1 MNMAC
6 TQFVILAGVLGSGKT
21 SLLEALLDSGGG
33 ASTAVIVNEVGAINI
48 DGAVLSESARG
59 MTMATLSNGCVC
71 CSLTDDL
78 VVTVE
83 ELVALRSE
91 AGKEPFERMVLECS
105 GLSRPGAVMRSL
117 EQLAKLR
124 FRLHIVATYD
134 CSRPPLD
141 SDFEDAC
148 AQLTAAHTVVLTKI
162 DLVRAERRA
171 QARSVVAGINPMARI
186 VDEFSS
192 SIRAREAFAEVGT
205 SMAQQSVGSEP
216 TRVGETLF
224 HPRVRVFRARFAQE
238 PNWED
243 VLEWLENIAGM
254 TGDRLLRMKAIVAGP
269 HGSERVLLQSVG
281 TTFAAPR
288 RLATTSSGELA
299 AVFIVRDCAMV
310 ELQQVEGVLGVTWT
324 ALQRELPDVSAIH
337 AA

>member
-1 MNMAC
+1 MNATS
-6 TQFVILAGVLGSGKT
+6 TQFVILAGILGSGKT
-21 SLLEALLDSGGG
+21 SLLEALLDSGCG

-48 DGAVLSESARG
+48 DGVILSESARG

-71 CSLTDDL
+71 CSLTNDL
-78 VVTVE
+78 VTTVE
-83 ELVALRSE
+83 ELVALRAE
-91 AGKEPFERMVLECS
+91 AGQQPFERIVLECS

-117 EQLAKLR
+117 EQLAELR

-141 SDFEDAC
+141 RDFDDAS

-162 DLVRAERRA
+162 DLVSPERRA

-186 VDEFSS
+186 VDEFSP
-192 SIRAREAFAEVGT
+192 SIRARKAFAEVDT
-205 SMAQQSVGSEP
+205 SLSPRIVGSEP
-216 TRVGETLF
+216 THVGETLL
-224 HPRVRVFRARFAQE
+224 HPRVRVFRARFTQK

-254 TGDRLLRMKAIVAGP
+254 TGDRLLRMKAIVTGP
-269 HGSERVLLQSVG
+269 HGSDDRILLQSVG

-288 RLATTSSGELA
+288 RLAKTSFDDLA
-299 AVFIVRDCAMV
+299 VVFIVRDCAMV
-310 ELQQVEGVLGVTWT
+310 ELQQAEGACEVSWT
-324 ALQRELPDVSAIH
+324 AMQR
-337 AA
+337 

>member
-1 MNMAC
+1 MNATP
-6 TQFVILAGVLGSGKT
+6 TQFVILAGILGSGKT
-21 SLLEALLDSGGG
+21 SLLEALLDSGSG

-78 VVTVE
+78 VTTVE
-83 ELVALRSE
+83 DLLALRSE
-91 AGKEPFERMVLECS
+91 TGQQPFERIVLECS

-117 EQLAKLR
+117 EQLAELR
-124 FRLHIVATYD
+124 LRLHIVATYD

-141 SDFEDAC
+141 CDFDDAS

-162 DLVRAERRA
+162 DLVSPERRA

-186 VDEFSS
+186 VDESS
-192 SIRAREAFAEVGT
+192 ATIRAREAFAERDTPV
-205 SMAQQSVGSEP
+205 SLQIVGSEP
-216 TRVGETLF
+216 ALLGETLL
-224 HPRVRVFRARFAQE
+224 HPRVRVFRARFTQK
-238 PNWED
+238 PNWDD
-243 VLEWLENIAGM
+243 VLEWLENVAGM

-269 HGSERVLLQSVG
+269 HGSDRVLLQSVG

-288 RLATTSSGELA
+288 RLATTTFDDLA

-310 ELQQVEGVLGVTWT
+310 ELQQVEGGCEVSWT
-324 ALQRELPDVSAIH
+324 ALQR
-337 AA
+337 

>member
-1 MNMAC
+1 MNATS
-6 TQFVILAGVLGSGKT
+6 TQFVILAGILGSGKT
-21 SLLEALLDSGGG
+21 SLLEALLDSGSGE
-33 ASTAVIVNEVGAINI
+33 STAVIVNEVGAINI

-78 VVTVE
+78 VTTVE
-83 ELVALRSE
+83 ELVALRAD
-91 AGKEPFERMVLECS
+91 AGQKPFERIVLECS

-117 EQLAKLR
+117 EQLAELR

-134 CSRPPLD
+134 CCRPPLD
-141 SDFEDAC
+141 CDFDDAA

-162 DLVRAERRA
+162 DLVSPEQRAH
-171 QARSVVAGINPMARI
+171 ARSVVAGINPMARI
-186 VDEFSS
+186 VDEFAP
-192 SIRAREAFAEVGT
+192 SIRAREAFAEVDT
-205 SMAQQSVGSEP
+205 STTPQTLGSEP
-216 TRVGETLF
+216 TRAGESLL
-224 HPRVRVFRARFAQE
+224 HPRVRVFRARFTQK

-243 VLEWLENIAGM
+243 VLEWLENVAGM

-269 HGSERVLLQSVG
+269 HGSDRVLLQSVG

-288 RLATTSSGELA
+288 RLATTAFDDLA

-310 ELQQVEGVLGVTWT
+310 ELQQVEGACGVSWT
-324 ALQRELPDVSAIH
+324 ALQR
-337 AA
+337 

>member
-1 MNMAC
+1 MNATS
-6 TQFVILAGVLGSGKT
+6 TQFVILAGILGSGKT
-21 SLLEALLDSGGG
+21 SLLEALLDSGCG

-48 DGAVLSESARG
+48 DGVILSESARG

-71 CSLTDDL
+71 CSLTNDL
-78 VVTVE
+78 VTTVE
-83 ELVALRSE
+83 ELVAVRAE
-91 AGKEPFERMVLECS
+91 AGQQPFERIVLECS

-117 EQLAKLR
+117 EQLAELR

-141 SDFEDAC
+141 RDFDDAS

-162 DLVRAERRA
+162 DLVSPERRA

-186 VDEFSS
+186 VDEFSP
-192 SIRAREAFAEVGT
+192 SIRAREAFAEVDT
-205 SMAQQSVGSEP
+205 SLSPRIVGSER
-216 TRVGETLF
+216 THVGETLL
-224 HPRVRVFRARFAQE
+224 HPRVRVFRARFTQK

-254 TGDRLLRMKAIVAGP
+254 TGDRLLRMKAIVTGP
-269 HGSERVLLQSVG
+269 HGSDDRILLQSVG

-288 RLATTSSGELA
+288 RLAKTSFDDLA
-299 AVFIVRDCAMV
+299 VVFIVRDCAMV
-310 ELQQVEGVLGVTWT
+310 ELQQAEGACEVSWT
-324 ALQRELPDVSAIH
+324 AMQR
-337 AA
+337 